1 MSKDVILI
9 LFKGDSIVMNESG
22 FANFGHLEFD
32 QELFNELLQ
41 YGSILGDFECSTY
54 EFGSHRVRVFEHDK
68 THKVY
73 WVHQYNGEVV
83 EFREVCEAI

>member
-1 MSKDVILI
+1 
-9 LFKGDSIVMNESG
+9 MNESG
-22 FANFGHLEFD
+22 FVNSRYLEFNR
-32 QELFNELLQ
+32 ELFDGLLH
-41 YGSILGDFECSTY
+41 YGSILGDFECSTHESGY
-54 EFGSHRVRVFEHDK
+54 HRVRVFEHDK